1 MKDKREKQR
10 IEARFSPYG
19 KSPNSSRRQN
29 SSPREQQ
36 HGNFSG
42 PSLPK
47 SRLMTRTPI
56 GGSQRSTS
64 SVSTAASTSTSSSPT
79 VISLDDTP
87 DEVVIDNIEPP
98 EHSLPLACPVLYCE
112 VLFTMR
118 EKLEKHK
125 RDFDHCPINPCM
137 VNLDGVLAHS
147 RSYLCMSCGE
157 CFKVSKLVHVYCMV
171 TCTMCFQCML
181 HKHVDVEFLCTLDKE
196 KKDIYCKLTSFH
208 IPKNFQR
215 FARRLLLSIKFLL
228 MSYIC

>member
-36 HGNFSG
+36 HGNVSG

-47 SRLMTRTPI
+47 SRLMTRTPM

-79 VISLDDTP
+79 VISLDDTS
-87 DEVVIDNIEPP
+87 DEVVIDNIELP
-98 EHSLPLACPVLYCE
+98 EHSQPLACPVLYCE
-112 VLFTMR
+112 VLFTTR
-118 EKLEKHK
+118 DKLEQHM

-147 RSYLCMSCGE
+147 RSYMCTSCSE
-157 CFKVSKLVHVYCMV
+157 CFKVRKLWMKCYIYYV
-171 TCTMCFQCML
+171 FPL
-181 HKHVDVEFLCTLDKE
+181 HGYRPVFKHVLR
-196 KKDIYCKLTSFH
+196 Y
-208 IPKNFQR
+208 
-215 FARRLLLSIKFLL
+215 
-228 MSYIC
+228 M